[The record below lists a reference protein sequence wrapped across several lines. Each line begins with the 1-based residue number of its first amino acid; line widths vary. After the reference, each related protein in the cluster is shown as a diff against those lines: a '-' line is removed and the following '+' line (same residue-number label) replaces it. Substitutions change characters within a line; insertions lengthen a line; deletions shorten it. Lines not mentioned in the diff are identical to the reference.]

1 MKVVND
7 VSGLI
12 GNTPMVRLNC
22 GLVNQRATIL
32 AKVESMNPGGSIKDR
47 ICLSMIEMA
56 EQSGQ
61 LKAGDTIVEP
71 TAGNTGVGLSI
82 VALAKGY
89 RITLCMPENVSQEKY
104 SLLSAYGAEII
115 LTSVDSGMA
124 GAIWEAEELV
134 SRKPSHFMPNQ
145 FDNPANPLAHQQT
158 TGQEILQ
165 TLRRSGYQQLDYL
178 VTGVG
183 TGGTLTGV
191 GRALKS
197 HFPDVKIVAVEPS
210 VSPVLSGGEP
220 APTRIDGIGA
230 GMVPKVLDLGLIDKI
245 ATVSDEDAYQAM
257 RYIAEEEGYLV
268 GISSGANLH
277 AALKLAHDVG
287 PGKTIV
293 TFFCDTGERYLSL
306 GQYFNGNDES

>member
-1 MKVVND
+1 MRVVKN
-7 VSGLI
+7 VAGLI

-22 GLVNQRATIL
+22 GLVGHRATVL
-32 AKVESMNPGGSIKDR
+32 AKVESLNPGGSIKDR
-47 ICLSMIEMA
+47 ICLSMVEIA
-56 EQSGQ
+56 EKTGK
-61 LKAGDTIVEP
+61 LRAGDTIVEP
-71 TAGNTGVGLSI
+71 TAGNTGIGLSI

-89 RITLCMPENVSQEKY
+89 RIVLCMPENVSREKY
-104 SLLSAYGAEII
+104 SLLSAFGAEIV

-134 SRKPSHFMPNQ
+134 SRKPRHFMPNQ
-145 FDNPANPLAHQQT
+145 FDNPATPLAHQQT

-165 TLRRSGYQQLDYL
+165 ILRQDGHQQLDYF

-191 GRALKS
+191 GRVLKN
-197 HFPDVKIVAVEPS
+197 HFPNVKIVAVEPS

-230 GMVPKVLDLGLIDKI
+230 GIIPKVLDLGLIDQV
-245 ATVSDEDAYQAM
+245 ATVSDEDAYQTM

-277 AALKLAHDVG
+277 VTLQLAQEIG
-287 PGKTIV
+287 PGKTIA
-293 TFFCDTGERYLSL
+293 TIFCDTGERYLSL
-306 GQYFNGNDES
+306 AQHFNENTEL